1 MVSCCSAASQRR
13 RRLRSRGGRQED
25 SQQRAVAQEA
35 TTVTLQQRSL
45 SPPPPPAAVA
55 VAPPVL
61 QGNTCA
67 AQPPP
72 GTTCSGVNTPG
83 TAAHCRAFGGDY
95 GVGREGQI
103 TIGGHWVEAAA
114 AAHVAGFKATG
125 TVRRQLSI
133 PENNSRAPC
142 SNDNT
147 NPRAVW
153 NRPVGINPAQ
163 WRWHH

>member
-45 SPPPPPAAVA
+45 SPPPPPAVA

-61 QGNTCA
+61 QDNTCA

>member
-45 SPPPPPAAVA
+45 SPPPPPAVA

-61 QGNTCA
+61 QDNTCA

-133 PENNSRAPC
+133 PETNSRAPC